1 MNSSPDKPLSD
12 DSTPRWYVFS
22 VSFRKELDV
31 RKELADKG
39 FEPYIP
45 MRYHLRLING
55 RKVRLLEPAVFGL
68 VFVKGPRNE
77 LLDYRGGSKL
87 KSYMFLK
94 SIRLTDGS
102 LQYVQIRDADMQN
115 FMKLNDVEGAQ
126 LTYYK
131 PEELHIARG
140 GKVRIME
147 GPFEGITGTVQKLPG
162 KSGQYL
168 VVSLPNVAI
177 ATVRIK
183 PRFVKPLTRQIEK
196 SKDVEKDSKRLAQ
209 DAISLLIGKDEADHN
224 QIVDEIRQLRE
235 SLKDSKTVLTNDK
248 ALWLFA
254 FYTSAMSLGEPYEDV
269 RKQFVDLL
277 PKLKV
282 NNLLRPVAR
291 LVFYFETHDAAE
303 LQAADDI
310 ISKWDNT
317 KYSDAQRHVI
327 MLRRQLARGSKCD
340 ANNK

>member
-1 MNSSPDKPLSD
+1 MKSSPDKPLSD
-12 DSTPRWYVFS
+12 DTTPRWYVFS

-45 MRYHLRLING
+45 MRYYLRLING

-68 VFVKGPRNE
+68 VFVKGARNE
-77 LLDYRGGSKL
+77 LLDYRGGSRL

-102 LQYVQIRDADMQN
+102 LQYVQIREDDMQN

-168 VVSLPNVAI
+168 VVSLSNVAI

-183 PRFVKPLTRQIEK
+183 PRFVKPLTQKIEK

-209 DAISLLIGKDEADHN
+209 DAIGLLIGKNTADRNH
-224 QIVDEIRQLRE
+224 IIDEIRQLRE
-235 SLKDSKTVLTNDK
+235 SLKECKTVLTNDK

-269 RKQFVDLL
+269 RNQFVDLL
-277 PKLKV
+277 PQLKV

-291 LVFYFETHDAAE
+291 LVFYFETQDAAE

-317 KYSDAQRHVI
+317 KYSDAQRRVI